1 MKRTLQIEG
10 MGCKHCAATVQN
22 ILANQNNIK
31 KAKVNLKKNEALI
44 VYDEEPNWDQL
55 KSDIAEAGYKV
66 ID

>member
-55 KSDIAEAGYKV
+55 KSDIAEAGYKI

>member
-22 ILANQNNIK
+22 ILASQDKVK

-55 KSDIAEAGYKV
+55 KSDILEAGYKV

>member
-10 MGCKHCAATVQN
+10 MGCKHCAATVQS

>member
-1 MKRTLQIEG
+1 MKKTLKVEG
-10 MGCKHCAATVQN
+10 MGCKNCAATVQN

>member
-1 MKRTLQIEG
+1 MKKTLKVEG

>member
-10 MGCKHCAATVQN
+10 IGCKHCAATVQN

>member
-31 KAKVNLKKNEALI
+31 KAKVNLKKNEALL

>member
-31 KAKVNLKKNEALI
+31 KAKVNLKKNEALL

-55 KSDIAEAGYKV
+55 KSDILEAGYKV

>member
-55 KSDIAEAGYKV
+55 KADILEAGYKV

>member
-31 KAKVNLKKNEALI
+31 KAKVNLKKNEALV

-55 KSDIAEAGYKV
+55 KADIAEAGYKV

>member
-55 KSDIAEAGYKV
+55 KADILEVGYKV

>member
-1 MKRTLQIEG
+1 MKRLLQIEG

-31 KAKVNLKKNEALI
+31 KAKVNLKKNEALL

-55 KSDIAEAGYKV
+55 KADIAEAGYKI